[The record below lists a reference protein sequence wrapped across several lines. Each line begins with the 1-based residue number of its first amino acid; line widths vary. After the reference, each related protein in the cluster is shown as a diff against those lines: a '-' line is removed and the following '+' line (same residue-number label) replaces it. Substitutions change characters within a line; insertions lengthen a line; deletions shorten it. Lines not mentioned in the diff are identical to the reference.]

1 MNSTCSFPGC
11 DKPIKSRK
19 DVLCGSHYAQKRR
32 GKPLTAL
39 RKPTYV
45 CTVDGCG
52 KPHNSRGYC
61 KAHLNRLYRNG
72 DVDAATAVQE
82 KHPGA
87 LCSVDGC
94 ERPHFAKTY
103 CESHHTR
110 YRRHGDPKADQDFIT
125 KYPTPEAA
133 LRARTVKDGD
143 CLTWTGAVDGG
154 GYGTIRSGGRNR
166 KAHRVAWELA
176 NGPIP
181 SGMYIDHRCWNPAC
195 VNVDHLRLATPAQN
209 NSYLS
214 TTGRTSEKSP
224 ARNVR
229 RAGNR
234 WEVRLGASG
243 HLYIGHFDTLEEAKA
258 AAERAR
264 AEHYEEFAGRG

>member
-1 MNSTCSFPGC
+1 MTAFTTGA
-11 DKPIKSRK
+11 DQ
-19 DVLCGSHYAQKRR
+19 HYESVQHLPPRDQARAMAR
-32 GKPLTAL
+32 W
-39 RKPTYV
+39 
-45 CTVDGCG
+45 
-52 KPHNSRGYC
+52 GYLQ
-61 KAHLNRLYRNG
+61 ATRNLDRVELDRAARLYADDMGQEWDDITEAQRN
-72 DVDAATAVQE
+72 ACRQ
-82 KHPGA
+82 
-87 LCSVDGC
+87 
-94 ERPHFAKTY
+94 
-103 CESHHTR
+103 
-110 YRRHGDPKADQDFIT
+110 I
-125 KYPTPEAA
+125 
-133 LRARTVKDGD
+133 
-143 CLTWTGAVDGG
+143 
-154 GYGTIRSGGRNR
+154 
-166 KAHRVAWELA
+166 
-176 NGPIP
+176 
-181 SGMYIDHRCWNPAC
+181 IDHRCWNPAC